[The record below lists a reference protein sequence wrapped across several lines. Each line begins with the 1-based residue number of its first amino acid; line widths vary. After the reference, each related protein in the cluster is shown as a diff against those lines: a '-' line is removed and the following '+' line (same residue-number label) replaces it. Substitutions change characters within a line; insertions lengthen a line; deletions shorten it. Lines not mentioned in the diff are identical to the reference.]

1 MGLFLRGEIDSAPM
15 SSTVLVAYLA
25 LFAAVGFLFVFACL
39 LLGKFLR
46 PHAPTAQKLETY
58 ECGEPTVGSGSVQ
71 FDLRFYVVALLF
83 LIFEVEVVLFF
94 PPAAIFGQANKAQAE
109 WRRIEAKQHA
119 AFEEIAS
126 SKTTPSPSRLAKAIA
141 PAANMEIPTLSAA
154 KNSALNAASAHTL
167 ALVALVDMA
176 VFFAVLLVGFAYLW
190 RRGDLDWVRAVRHPT
205 TPDETAALALKLHRG
220 NS

>member
-1 MGLFLRGEIDSAPM
+1 M
-15 SSTVLVAYLA
+15 
-25 LFAAVGFLFVFACL
+25 
-39 LLGKFLR
+39 
-46 PHAPTAQKLETY
+46 
-58 ECGEPTVGSGSVQ
+58 GSGSVQ

-94 PPAAIFGQANKAQAE
+94 PPAAVFGQANKAQAE

-119 AFEEIAS
+119 ASEEIAS
-126 SKTTPSPSRLAKAIA
+126 SEPAPPSGPAKATA
-141 PAANMEIPTLSAA
+141 PAATVENPTLSAA
-154 KNSALNAASAHTL
+154 KNSALSAASAHTL